1 MYPMKRF
8 VPILTILL
16 TSAAWAAQQY
26 RATGMVMSVDR
37 AHRSFVVSCKE
48 IPGFMSAMMM
58 PLNVHEANELDGL
71 TPGTVIEFTLLV
83 DQNSS
88 YAKGIHIHLYQSA
101 EQDPWRARQLTFLST
116 LGNNGNGPKLLAI
129 GQKVPD
135 FTLIDQER
143 RTISLSQFAGKVV
156 ALNFVYTSCALPNF
170 CYRIANN
177 FGVVQRHFKDQMG
190 GSLVLLTVT
199 FDPQRDQPEVL
210 AKYAQQWKADPKTW
224 HFLTGAVPD
233 VQRVT
238 DMFGMEFF
246 PDEGLMYHSLH
257 TAVIDREGKLVAN
270 IEGNQFTAE
279 QLSDLI
285 QTVLDRAPAKP
296 QSAHVAHTA
305 PPKS

>member
-1 MYPMKRF
+1 MNLMKRIVPALIVF
-8 VPILTILL
+8 V
-16 TSAAWAAQQY
+16 SSFAWAAQQY
-26 RATGMVMSVDR
+26 SATGMVMSVDR

-48 IPGFMSAMMM
+48 IPDFMSAMTM
-58 PLNVHEANELDGL
+58 PLVVHQSKDLDGL
-71 TPGTVIEFTLLV
+71 TPGTVVEFTLVV
-83 DQNSS
+83 DRNSS
-88 YAKGIHIHLYQSA
+88 YAKNIQIHRYESA
-101 EQDPWRARQLTFLST
+101 EQDPWRARQLTFLSS
-116 LGNNGNGPKLLAI
+116 LGNGNSPKLLAI

-156 ALNFVYTSCALPNF
+156 ALNFIYTSCALPNF

-190 GSLVLLTVT
+190 RNLVLLTVT

-233 VQRVT
+233 VQKVT

-257 TAVIDREGKLVAN
+257 TAVIDRSGKLVAN

-285 QTVLDRAPAKP
+285 QTVLDRAPAKH
-296 QSAHVAHTA
+296 QSAHVAQIT